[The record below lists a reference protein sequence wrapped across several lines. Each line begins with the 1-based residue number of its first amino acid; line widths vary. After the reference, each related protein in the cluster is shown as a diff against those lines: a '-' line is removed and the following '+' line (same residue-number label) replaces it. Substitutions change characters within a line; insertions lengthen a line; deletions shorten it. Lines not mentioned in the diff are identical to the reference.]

1 MRLCVRVCVCTF
13 VCGCVCCLDELV
25 TTLPGATSLS
35 IELLDWQAN
44 PLAAH
49 ELIGAT
55 TIDLEDRWFHQ
66 R

>member
-1 MRLCVRVCVCTF
+1 VFLFKNKQCVVRS
-13 VCGCVCCLDELV
+13 DELV

-35 IELLDWQAN
+35 IELVDWQAN
-44 PLAAH
+44 PLALH

-55 TIDLEDRWFHQ
+55 TIDLEDRWFNS